1 MILFLYSVSVRHVS
15 ACHVLIIVTCLL
27 FFSISDCMAIPKGWM
42 FYFIKDWLYYDSEEE
57 SKSCFSWTEERRI
70 VARLASLRCRKDVDR

>member
-1 MILFLYSVSVRHVS
+1 
-15 ACHVLIIVTCLL
+15 
-27 FFSISDCMAIPKGWM
+27 MAIPKGWM